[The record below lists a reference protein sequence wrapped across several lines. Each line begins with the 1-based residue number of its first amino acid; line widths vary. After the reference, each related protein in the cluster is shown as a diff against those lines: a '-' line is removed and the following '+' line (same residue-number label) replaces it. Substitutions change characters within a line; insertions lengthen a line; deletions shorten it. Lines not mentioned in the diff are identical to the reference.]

1 MAKVVGVK
9 FKDAGKLYYF
19 SPAKIDVKMGDN
31 VIVET
36 ARGLE
41 FGKIVMDVTEVKD
54 SEIVSPLKNI
64 IRIATE
70 KDQKRH
76 RDNLAKKD
84 HAMKLCQEK
93 IDAHHLEMKLID
105 VEYTFD
111 NSKVVFYFTADGR
124 IDFRELVKDL
134 ASVFRMRIELR
145 QIGVRDEAKMIGGVG
160 SCGRGLCCSTWL
172 SDFEPVSIKMAKVQ
186 NLSLN
191 KSKISGSLLALSIH
205 PFHTPNSHVIFLFLF
220 IQFNRTF
227 YSFSSFYK
235 TTKIVKITSK
245 IKCIYFI
252 D

>member
-111 NSKVVFYFTADGR
+111 NSKVVSILRRTAGSISGSWSR
-124 IDFRELVKDL
+124 IWLL
-134 ASVFRMRIELR
+134 YSACGS
-145 QIGVRDEAKMIGGVG
+145 
-160 SCGRGLCCSTWL
+160 SCGRSVCAMK
-172 SDFEPVSIKMAKVQ
+172 P
-186 NLSLN
+186 
-191 KSKISGSLLALSIH
+191 
-205 PFHTPNSHVIFLFLF
+205 
-220 IQFNRTF
+220 R
-227 YSFSSFYK
+227 
-235 TTKIVKITSK
+235 
-245 IKCIYFI
+245 
-252 D
+252 

>member
-76 RDNLAKKD
+76 RDNLAEEGPC
-84 HAMKLCQEK
+84 HE
-93 IDAHHLEMKLID
+93 
-105 VEYTFD
+105 
-111 NSKVVFYFTADGR
+111 
-124 IDFRELVKDL
+124 
-134 ASVFRMRIELR
+134 
-145 QIGVRDEAKMIGGVG
+145 
-160 SCGRGLCCSTWL
+160 
-172 SDFEPVSIKMAKVQ
+172 
-186 NLSLN
+186 
-191 KSKISGSLLALSIH
+191 ALSGKD
-205 PFHTPNSHVIFLFLF
+205 
-220 IQFNRTF
+220 RC
-227 YSFSSFYK
+227 
-235 TTKIVKITSK
+235 TSPGDETDR
-245 IKCIYFI
+245 CGIYV
-252 D
+252 